1 MKNEER
7 NLKEDYGFGAS
18 KYLALQSAI
27 LFNKIAHNGKS
38 VSEYTTTELIDA
50 LNLQTDITS
59 EECKEWQDFV
69 DVDLVEELDA
79 VVDIIYTH
87 RYLEYLVK
95 EFNSRNIEVA
105 DTLKLRRLQ
114 HTRTISEYIM
124 NNVAFHSGIV
134 LEATKR
140 VIENNEQKFT
150 KDSEEFAKWESS
162 FSRKTVE
169 VDGEYYYFLADVNGK
184 VRKKENFEK
193 VVLDDLVEKIVEK
206 DNG

>member
-1 MKNEER
+1 MEV
-7 NLKEDYGFGAS
+7 LKQAYDKA
-18 KYLALQSAI
+18 KDLALQSAI

-38 VSEYTTTELIDA
+38 VSEYTTTELVDA

-79 VVDIIYTH
+79 VVDVIYTH
-87 RYLEYLVK
+87 GYLEYLVK
-95 EFNSRNIEVA
+95 EFNSRDIEVA

-140 VIENNEQKFT
+140 VIKNNEQKFT
-150 KDSEEFAKWESS
+150 KDSEEFAKWGSS

-193 VVLDDLVEKIVEK
+193 VMLDDLVEKMVEV
-206 DNG
+206 NNA

>member
-1 MKNEER
+1 M
-7 NLKEDYGFGAS
+7 
-18 KYLALQSAI
+18 
-27 LFNKIAHNGKS
+27 
-38 VSEYTTTELIDA
+38 IDA

-79 VVDIIYTH
+79 VVDVIYTH
-87 RYLEYLVK
+87 GYLEYLVK
-95 EFNSRNIEVA
+95 EFNSRDIEVA

-150 KDSEEFAKWESS
+150 KDSEEFATWKST
-162 FSRKTVE
+162 FNRKTVE

-184 VRKKENFEK
+184 VRKKENFKK
-193 VVLDDLVEKIVEK
+193 VLLDDLVEKMVEV
-206 DNG
+206 NNA

>member
-1 MKNEER
+1 MEV
-7 NLKEDYGFGAS
+7 LKQAYDKA
-18 KYLALQSAI
+18 KHLALQSAI

-79 VVDIIYTH
+79 IVDIIYTYG
-87 RYLEYLVK
+87 YLEYLVK

-150 KDSEEFAKWESS
+150 KDSEEFATWKST
-162 FSRKTVE
+162 FNRKTVE
-169 VDGEYYYFLADVNGK
+169 VDGEYYYFLSDVNGK

-193 VVLDDLVEKIVEK
+193 VALDDLVEKVVEK
-206 DNG
+206 DNGQ